1 MALARLRREGGET
14 LVEVIVALAILATV
28 LSSAFNVATLA
39 YRDGTSSKERTEA
52 INFAQ
57 QQAEMLRQYRDVAQ
71 QIPAIAG
78 APVYPVAVAP
88 CAPSTAAI
96 PTTCYHMQ
104 EPSVPGG
111 FITAVPGDLT
121 DPTGRFRVGIAQGP
135 APPPGY
141 KLVNYLITVQWEP
154 AIYSGG
160 APNVAQLKLSLADH
174 SSFNLRPCE
183 DVRFVIPGPPS
194 IPNIDCSNIRP

>member
-71 QIPAIAG
+71 QIPAAVG
-78 APVYPVAVAP
+78 APAYPVLGCTGVTD
-88 CAPSTAAI
+88 TASPP
-96 PTTCYHMQ
+96 PTSCFYMA
-104 EPSVPGG
+104 EGA
-111 FITAVPGDLT
+111 FITAVLGELT
-121 DPTGRFRVGIAQGP
+121 DPTGRYKVGIAPVTTP
-135 APPPGY
+135 ASPYPG
-141 KLVNYLITVQWEP
+141 KLINYLITVHWEP
-154 AIYSGG
+154 AIASGG
-160 APNVAQLKLSLADH
+160 VENVAQLKLSLADH

-183 DVRFVIPGPPS
+183 DVRFVIPGPP
-194 IPNIDCSNIRP
+194 PVANIDCSNLRP